1 MIKQCL
7 ITYISNIKSG
17 YNVLRLGLTLTVP
30 DLVLANKTHKNPNFN
45 SANVF

>member
-1 MIKQCL
+1 MDQLCNYNESIMTIIRPLYALIIK
-7 ITYISNIKSG
+7 
-17 YNVLRLGLTLTVP
+17 VL